1 MRDDFQF
8 AAVAA
13 VTIAAIVG
21 YVILAVTGSGAVGFH
36 DVVVLVAGGLLG
48 FAGGK
53 ATNGGK

>member
-13 VTIAAIVG
+13 VALAAVAA
-21 YVILAVTGSGAVGFH
+21 YVILAVTNSGAAGFH
-36 DVVVLVAGGLLG
+36 DVVIAAIGGLLG

-53 ATNGGK
+53 AIVK

>member
-8 AAVAA
+8 AAVALVA
-13 VTIAAIVG
+13 VCAIVG
-21 YVILAVTGSGAVGFH
+21 YVILAVTNSGAVGFH

-53 ATNGGK
+53 AVSPPK